1 VSDNASWM
9 AKLVAVG
16 ETAIGICLILGLF
29 TGVMAFLGVVLNLS
43 FMFSGSAGVNPAF
56 AIVGLLLV
64 LAWRNAG
71 WYGLDRW
78 VLPRI
83 GTPWHRG
90 ELFDRQAADSGEVR
104 TT

>member
-1 VSDNASWM
+1 M

-16 ETAIGICLILGLF
+16 ETAIGICLTLGLF

-83 GTPWHRG
+83 GTPWHQG
-90 ELFDRQAADSGEVR
+90 ELFDRQAADGGEVR

>member
-1 VSDNASWM
+1 
-9 AKLVAVG
+9 
-16 ETAIGICLILGLF
+16 
-29 TGVMAFLGVVLNLS
+29 
-43 FMFSGSAGVNPAF
+43 
-56 AIVGLLLV
+56 
-64 LAWRNAG
+64 
-71 WYGLDRW
+71 